1 MYSVI
6 LTELG
11 ISVFKEEKLEK
22 AFEFKNSVKEYLE
35 IKNKEVETKRID

>member
-22 AFEFKNSVKEYLE
+22 AFRFNNSVKEYLE
-35 IKNKEVETKRID
+35 IKNKEAKLERID